1 MPRITPVP
9 WPDLDPEI
17 RELIETAQACRAV
30 RNDTTV
36 PRLWALRPE
45 LAKAQLP
52 IQTRYHDSNILD
64 GRLLELVR
72 LRIATFNDCRA
83 CTTARKSDAVSE
95 EDIACL
101 SSDSGRFSEPERLA
115 LRFAELFAIDHER
128 IDDELMSGLA
138 EHFGPAEI
146 VELGMYCG
154 LMLGSGR
161 FAYVMRGWADD
172 EQPVVVHSRSA
183 TSQETHR

>member
-1 MPRITPVP
+1 MSRITPVP
-9 WPDLDPEI
+9 WEDLDPEV
-17 RELIETAQACRAV
+17 RELIETAQGCKAI

-36 PRLWALRPE
+36 PRLWALRPA

-64 GRLLELVR
+64 ERLLELVR
-72 LRIATFNDCRA
+72 LRIAALNDCRA
-83 CTTARKSDAVSE
+83 CNTARKSDAVSE

-101 SSDSGRFSEPERLA
+101 SSDDERFSESEQLA
-115 LRFAELFAIDHER
+115 LRFAELFAVDHEG
-128 IDDELMSGLA
+128 IDDDLMSRLGV
-138 EHFGPAEI
+138 HFSPAEI

-161 FAYVMRGWADD
+161 FAHVMRGWADD
-172 EQPVVVHSRSA
+172 EQPVIVPSTSA
-183 TSQETHR
+183 LT

>member
-1 MPRITPVP
+1 VP
-9 WPDLDPEI
+9 WEGLDSEV
-17 RELIETAQACRAV
+17 RELIEAAQASRAV
-30 RNDTTV
+30 HDDTTV

-52 IQTRYHDSNILD
+52 IQTRYYDSNILD

-72 LRIATFNDCRA
+72 LPIAALDGCRA
-83 CTTARKSDAVSE
+83 CNTARTNDAVSE
-95 EDIACL
+95 DDIACL
-101 SSDSGRFSEPERLA
+101 SADDDRFSESERLA

-128 IDDELMSGLA
+128 IDDELVSQLGA
-138 EHFGPAEI
+138 HFSPAEI

-161 FAYVMRGWADD
+161 FAHVMRGWADD
-172 EQPVVVHSRSA
+172 EQPVVVPSTSA
-183 TSQETHR
+183 LT

>member
-1 MPRITPVP
+1 MPRIAPVP
-9 WPDLDPEI
+9 WEDLDPDV

-64 GRLLELVR
+64 ERLLELVR
-72 LRIATFNDCRA
+72 LRIAALNDCQA
-83 CTTARKSDAVSE
+83 CNTARKSDAVSE
-95 EDIACL
+95 DDIVCL
-101 SSDSGRFSEPERLA
+101 SADDERFSESERLA
-115 LRFAELFAIDHER
+115 LRFAELFALDHDR
-128 IDDELMSGLA
+128 IDDELVSRLGA
-138 EHFGPAEI
+138 HFTPAEI

-161 FAYVMRGWADD
+161 FAHVMRGWADD
-172 EQPVVVHSRSA
+172 EQPVIGPSTSA
-183 TSQETHR
+183 LTKESC